1 MFYKKA
7 TDDKVRIRT
16 QEELEIR
23 KHEFLKIC
31 GILNNLQIRYFLQG
45 GILLGAIR
53 HNGFIPWDWDVEI
66 SVYSN
71 EVIDKMDLLLSEITA
86 SGFSII
92 KHNKELSTL
101 KADFTGKLADE
112 VTSYTIFGWRHDKR
126 KGIFWRKKLKI
137 PDHFMGNMERIE
149 LFGKYHTVPSP
160 PEEYLE
166 YQYGDWKTP
175 LQTSNKNR
183 YLTKEFSGI
192 NVVKDFVEK
201 IENRIKRYAK
211 KLK

>member
-1 MFYKKA
+1 MFYKKV

-16 QEELEIR
+16 QEELKIR

-31 GILNNLQIRYFLQG
+31 EILNNLEIRYFLQG

-66 SVYSN
+66 SVYSD
-71 EVIDKMDLLLSEITA
+71 EAIHKMDLLLSEITA

-92 KHNKELSTL
+92 KHYKELSTL
-101 KADFTGKLADE
+101 KIDFKGKLANE
-112 VTSYTIFGWRHDKR
+112 VTSYTIFGWNHDVHKR
-126 KGIFWRKKLKI
+126 VFWRRKLKI
-137 PDHFMGNMERIE
+137 PEHYMNDMEIIE
-149 LFGKYHTVPSP
+149 LFGKHHTVPSP
-160 PEEYLE
+160 PEEYLVH
-166 YQYGDWKTP
+166 QYGDWKTP

-192 NVVKDFVEK
+192 SILGDFVEK
-201 IENRIKRYAK
+201 IENRIKRYRK
-211 KLK
+211 KIK